1 MAEKRTINIDINNNA
16 EEAAKDF
23 QDFAK
28 ATNVANDSVKGLN
41 KTFEEVYGELQPLT
55 TRMGEAEDRLYEL
68 ALAGDTTSKEY
79 QELLTKV
86 GQYRKVQIQTD
97 LAVDSAATTLG
108 QKLGGALTGATG
120 GFAAIQGVMGLV
132 GSESEQLE
140 KALLKVQSALAIQ
153 QGVQGIKEAIPSFKM
168 LGKTAM
174 TALKGIRTGIA
185 ATGIGVFVVAIG
197 TLVAYWDDI
206 KEAIGGVTDEQKSLT
221 AESEK
226 NVDAAKENLAA
237 LDLQE
242 NSLRLQGKSEREIL
256 KLKIKKTEAVEDE
269 IKANI
274 ENDKIVTQAQ
284 VEQLTRSQEM
294 AESIARLA
302 LQMSTALIRVL
313 TVPLDLLLD
322 TANTVSEF
330 LGFGELT
337 TISLTGE
344 LDNLIDKGAEAVSTF
359 LFDPEEVQAES
370 NARIKEQ
377 EKTLAQLKSN
387 RQGFELQI
395 NAIDKA
401 AAEKSVNTEKKRL
414 EDIDKLRDDENA
426 KRISKE
432 DAQFQL
438 ELDLMKDRQLAEI
451 IALTQQYD
459 EKFLIAEGNAELTK
473 QLEEQLGKDIDEIED
488 KYRKLKADKDK
499 SALDLVKANAE
510 AEKIAVLQGINE
522 SLEMAQKGAA
532 AIQALGDAVFA
543 HKMKD
548 VEKGSKEEEKL
559 ARKQFKFNKA
569 LQLGGA
575 VIDAGKAITASLAQS
590 PIAIGPVPNPAGIAS
605 LAFAATTSAA
615 NIAKIAASKFE
626 SPGSASSTASAGG
639 VGGGGEPQ
647 APQFNVV
654 GDSGVNQLATLQ
666 QQPTMAYVVS
676 GEVTTAQ
683 ALDRNRVQNATL

>member
-28 ATNVANDSVKGLN
+28 ATNVANDSVEGLN

-97 LAVDSAATTLG
+97 LAVDAAATTLG
-108 QKLGGALTGATG
+108 QKLGGALTGATS
-120 GFAAIQGVMGLV
+120 GFAAVQGVMGLV

-153 QGVQGIKEAIPSFKM
+153 QGVQGIRESIPAFKQ
-168 LGKTAM
+168 LGQTAM
-174 TALKGIRTGIA
+174 TALKGIKTGIA
-185 ATGIGVFVVAIG
+185 ATGIGVFVVAVG

-206 KEAIGGVTDEQKSLT
+206 KEAISGVTDEQKALT
-221 AESEK
+221 AESQK
-226 NVDAAKENLAA
+226 NVDAAQQNLEA

-256 KLKIKKTEAVEDE
+256 QLKIKKTEAVEDE

-274 ENDKIVTQAQ
+274 ENDKIVTEAQ
-284 VEQLTRSQEM
+284 VAQLTRSQEM

-322 TANTVSEF
+322 TANSVSEF

-337 TISLTGE
+337 TISLTDE
-344 LDNLIDKGAEAVSTF
+344 LDNLIDAGAEAVSTF
-359 LFDPEEVQAES
+359 LFDPEEAQAES
-370 NARIKEQ
+370 NARIAEQ
-377 EKTLAQLKSN
+377 EKTLRQLKSN
-387 RQGFELQI
+387 REGFQLQI
-395 NAIDKA
+395 QAIDTA
-401 AAEKSVNTEKKRL
+401 AAVQSVETEEKRL
-414 EDIDKLRDDENA
+414 EDIDKLREEANA
-426 KRISKE
+426 KRIAKE

-438 ELDLMKDRQLAEI
+438 ELSLMKDRQLAEI

-459 EKFLIAEGNAELTK
+459 QKFLLAEGNAELIK
-473 QLEEQLGKDIDEIED
+473 QLEEQQEKDI
-488 KYRKLKADKDK
+488 
-499 SALDLVKANAE
+499 
-510 AEKIAVLQGINE
+510 
-522 SLEMAQKGAA
+522 A
-532 AIQALGDAVFA
+532 AIQDRFRKEKEA
-543 HKMKD
+543 KD
-548 VEKGSKEEEKL
+548 KAARDKTIADNKEELDSRLQMTNDAFGAISGLVTALAGDNEK
-559 ARKQFKFNKA
+559 AQEKAFKVNKA
-569 LQLGGA
+569 ISIAQA
-575 VIDAGKAITASLAQS
+575 VINTAGAITE
-590 PIAIGPVPNPAGIAS
+590 AINPAVGGLGIPAGLPGAALAAATGIAQV
-605 LAFAATTSAA
+605 AT
-615 NIAKIAASKFE
+615 IAKTKFE
-626 SPGSASSTASAGG
+626 
-639 VGGGGEPQ
+639 GGGGGVDAPATSVEAQ
-647 APQFNVV
+647 APSFNVV
-654 GDSGVNQLATLQ
+654 GDSGVNQLAQLQ
-666 QQPTMAYVVS
+666 QQPTQAFVVS